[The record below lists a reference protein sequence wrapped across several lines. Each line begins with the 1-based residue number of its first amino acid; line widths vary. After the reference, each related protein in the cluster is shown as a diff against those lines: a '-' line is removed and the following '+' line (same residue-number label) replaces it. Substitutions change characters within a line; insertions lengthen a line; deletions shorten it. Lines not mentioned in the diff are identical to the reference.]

1 MFNPYRTMEIENPK
15 DFVFGT
21 AKYPLRYGLDLE
33 VGNGQVVPEINYA
46 PRPGLEKDLERL
58 KNEYVEIAEQVLE
71 RAINLGFPSVQLE
84 TEYVSQMTF
93 RPSWGE
99 EIIRSQKEILER
111 YHDEYGIKCA
121 LRATIGDIRTAE
133 DGLRKG
139 RNFSLMME
147 SFERAARHADLL
159 SIESIGGKEVFNHS
173 IIRKDVP
180 GIILAIAVLG
190 SLDMEYIWKEIVGI
204 AKNNKIIPAGDT
216 DCAHAN
222 TAMQLANGLLG
233 KDLPHVL
240 AAIIRVIAATR
251 SLVAYE
257 QGAVGPGKDCG
268 YENVIIKAITGYPM
282 SQEGKTSACAHSD
295 LLGNIIAATCDL
307 WSNESVE
314 QTDMFGG
321 SSVQVFIEILGYD
334 AALLN
339 SALKTGNHF
348 ALQQCLI
355 QSDKYRDPQAFVLA
369 PDIALK
375 IGKVIVSNPSSY
387 YSRAVSAALEAIR
400 LIREAID
407 HGFLKL
413 NLLEVKYLGEIEGSL
428 RHLPD
433 SQDKFIEKVLPDIKG
448 HIEGFTMRNYEV

>member
-1 MFNPYRTMEIENPK
+1 MIF
-15 DFVFGT
+15 
-21 AKYPLRYGLDLE
+21 
-33 VGNGQVVPEINYA
+33 
-46 PRPGLEKDLERL
+46 
-58 KNEYVEIAEQVLE
+58 
-71 RAINLGFPSVQLE
+71 
-84 TEYVSQMTF
+84 
-93 RPSWGE
+93 
-99 EIIRSQKEILER
+99 
-111 YHDEYGIKCA
+111 
-121 LRATIGDIRTAE
+121 
-133 DGLRKG
+133 
-139 RNFSLMME
+139 
-147 SFERAARHADLL
+147 
-159 SIESIGGKEVFNHS
+159 
-173 IIRKDVP
+173 
-180 GIILAIAVLG
+180 AIAVLG

-204 AKNNKIIPAGDT
+204 AKNKGIIPAGDT

-282 SQEGKTSACAHSD
+282 SQEGKASACAHSD

-321 SSVQVFIEILGYD
+321 SSVQVFTEILGYD
-334 AALLN
+334 VALLN
-339 SALKTGNHF
+339 AALKTGNHF
-348 ALQQCLI
+348 ALQRCMI

-369 PDIALK
+369 PDVALK
-375 IGKVIVSNPSSY
+375 IGRVIVSNPSSY
-387 YSRAVSAALEAIR
+387 YSRAVSAALEAVR

-407 HGFLKL
+407 DGYLRL

-428 RHLPD
+428 KRLPD
-433 SQDKFIEKVLPDIKG
+433 DQDKFMERVLPSVEG
-448 HIEGFTMRNYEV
+448 HVEGFNMKNYGV